1 MTHNEVVS
9 RDEWLRARKAL
20 LPLGRATIVLE
31 TDTSGDRP

>member
-1 MTHNEVVS
+1 MTHDEVVS

-20 LPLGRATIVLE
+20 LRLGRAIIVLE